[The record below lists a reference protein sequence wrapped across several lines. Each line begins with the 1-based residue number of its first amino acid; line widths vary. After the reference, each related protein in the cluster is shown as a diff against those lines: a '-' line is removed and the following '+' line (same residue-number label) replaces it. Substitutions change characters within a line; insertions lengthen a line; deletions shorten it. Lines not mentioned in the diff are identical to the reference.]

1 MIDDRGPGTRV
12 QTGSVDEQMGSVSP
26 SLHTPTRV
34 DVGLTLHSAWIGPSE
49 TWDGI
54 MAGLTARAACEAKV
68 KPIIFYRSLGGPKSR
83 SLSTTGHPIKS
94 K

>member
-1 MIDDRGPGTRV
+1 MIDDRGPGPRV

-49 TWDGI
+49 TWDGRPYCSCCVRGQGEAYHI
-54 MAGLTARAACEAKV
+54 LPQPRRAE
-68 KPIIFYRSLGGPKSR
+68 I
-83 SLSTTGHPIKS
+83 
-94 K
+94 